1 MHRFLLIVSVL
12 AVAFWMAASDHAAQE
27 VPNEPRAVGAAGMK
41 RDGTAKRPTSV
52 GIWTNPDGKA
62 VSEISNASG
71 VKVSD
76 FHVELGARAQRLG
89 YKITDFQ
96 IGQPSPFDSQTYGDN
111 SAEAKSTA
119 VPPQMLDDGGSVSV
133 MIEIEDKD
141 GNPVE
146 NTEVEFKMNWTRF
159 DVVVANTSNTDLGGE
174 AEVAMVSVIPSFS
187 PGPAQVQF
195 GTDAVTCHDIALGE
209 TFGYRFQNGS
219 LVVAPSDTPS
229 SALAFE
235 IDDNTRVKAYDENG
249 DDVTGSGHFS
259 ASNLRI
265 DDAGNFVFD
274 VARDTDHDKHIVI
287 VVRDLRLIGMGP
299 VSGEFG
305 GLGPDE
311 EIHAGISGAAVSGG
325 CFEEAYHLVTIVE

>member
-1 MHRFLLIVSVL
+1 MQRIFLMVSVL
-12 AVAFWMAASDHAAQE
+12 AVALWMAASVHVAQQ

-41 RDGTAKRPTSV
+41 RDGTASRPTRV
-52 GIWTNPDGKA
+52 GIRTNPDGKA

-76 FHVELGARAQRLG
+76 FHVELGPRAKRLG

-96 IGQPSPFDSQTYGDN
+96 IGQPSPFDSQSHDDT
-111 SAEAKSTA
+111 SAEAESTA
-119 VPPQMLDDGGSVSV
+119 VPPQMLDEGDSVSV
-133 MIEIEDKD
+133 MLEIEDKD

-146 NTEVEFKMNWTRF
+146 NTEVDFTMHWTRF
-159 DVVVANTSNTDLGGE
+159 GVVVSNTSNTDLGGE
-174 AEVAMVSVIPSFS
+174 ADVAMVSVIPNYSS
-187 PGPAQVQF
+187 GPAQVQF

-219 LVVAPSDTPS
+219 LVVSPSDTPS

-235 IDDNTRVKAYDENG
+235 IDDSTRVKAYDENG

-274 VARDTDHDKHIVI
+274 VARNTGHDKHIVI

-325 CFEEAYHLVTIVE
+325 CFDEAYHLVTIVE